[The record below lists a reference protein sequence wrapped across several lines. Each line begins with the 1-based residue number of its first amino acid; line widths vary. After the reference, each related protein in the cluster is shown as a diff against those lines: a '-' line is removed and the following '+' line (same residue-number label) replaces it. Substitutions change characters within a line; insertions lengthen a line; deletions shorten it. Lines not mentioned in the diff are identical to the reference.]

1 MRREAAAQTRIVQQP
16 TQPAPSMAS
25 ASVSATNLE
34 MWNAGEWEMRCVE
47 EDLAAVEEG
56 VEKEEEA
63 EAGEEVGEQVEGN
76 AVEVPDVGGIA
87 GGLLAVQ
94 GAEVGEERVEIHKE
108 EEPVASVG
116 VEEVV
121 GHHKVVVEEVGE
133 RVLGLHRVEEEGVE
147 VVDAEEVEGLPKVG
161 EVLLVVGGVGVGL
174 HKQEEGEEAVEVVA
188 VVELGLPRQEE
199 VHLQAMVEVGG
210 AEEVEAMET
219 AEDLILKKEEEEKR
233 KVEGVVREEV
243 ANQRI
248 EGGEVVEEEK
258 VKDQGVVV
266 VEVGE
271 VVVKAGEVE
280 EEEEDRV
287 NVHLTQTVL
296 QATLSALS
304 TAFVSVNL
312 TNQEDRTVGDR
323 VEVEVVAKE
332 VEEEAVVEGVEE
344 VVEKGH
350 AHLTATAPL
359 RTPLALSGVSVSVP
373 PTSQGE
379 VIVGEVEV
387 EEGNTMGNAAP
398 MQIALQLTRPALS
411 GDFVSVPSTSLVIQ
425 TVTLGPGSGRWK
437 TTLEQC
443 IALYFVHMCCQII
456 VVWKQSNMGHC
467 IG

>member
-1 MRREAAAQTRIVQQP
+1 MRREAAAQTWIVQQP
-16 TQPAPSMAS
+16 TQPARSMAS

-63 EAGEEVGEQVEGN
+63 EAGEEVGEQVEGE

-121 GHHKVVVEEVGE
+121 GHYKVVVEEVGE

-188 VVELGLPRQEE
+188 VVVELGLPRQEE

-210 AEEVEAMET
+210 AEEAEAMET
-219 AEDLILKKEEEEKR
+219 AEDLILKKEEKR

-266 VEVGE
+266 VE
-271 VVVKAGEVE
+271 AGEV
-280 EEEEDRV
+280 EEEDRV

-379 VIVGEVEV
+379 VIVGEVE
-387 EEGNTMGNAAP
+387 EGNTMGNAAP

-437 TTLEQC
+437 TTLGQC
-443 IALYFVHMCCQII
+443 IALYFVHMRCQII